1 MKNLLP
7 FSLFE
12 SKAITSEDWAGN
24 WQDLPEWKLLQLMG
38 FEILGTNSKGT
49 VTIGSSYSGVRP
61 RLTAGGYV
69 RTADQGY
76 VYQSSMTSGPKIMS
90 SLLYYVIKRFAKKG
104 IPLIP
109 VKDLDDF
116 MKANPEM
123 IDVLL
128 DLPKVREGVVSR
140 TGITDPMGELYKRH
154 GLTPSVVN
162 WLNKSTGG
170 EWEFNETTGEIDI
183 SGNFSSIAENKLGF
197 RGIKFG
203 EVSGHFNIQSAG
215 LKSLEGAPRKV
226 GGDFNCSLNNELTS
240 LKGAPQE
247 VGGHFNCLQNAL
259 TSLKEAPKRIKG
271 IFNCGYN
278 SLKTLEGAPEVVE
291 GSFQCAGNPL
301 ISLAEAPESV
311 GNFLIK
317 NWNSER
323 GFGILDWKQGW
334 NKKGGAEFI
343 KTVMSKLKEI
353 EDLEYDKDKP
363 VDKPRLKIMLLSMLG
378 AKGAKDM
385 SDYLLSKSL
394 PPDEK
399 FEIYGLIK
407 DHMPD
412 IWNAIKH
419 KLDPDGATSDLLD
432 LGF

>member
-1 MKNLLP
+1 M
-7 FSLFE
+7 E
-12 SKAITSEDWAGN
+12 
-24 WQDLPEWKLLQLMG
+24 

-49 VTIGSSYSGVRP
+49 VSIWSPYSKVVP

-69 RTADQGY
+69 RTSDQGY

-162 WLNKSTGG
+162 WLNKSTEG

-203 EVSGHFNIQSAG
+203 EVSGHFIIKSAG

-226 GGDFNCSLNNELTS
+226 DGDFNCSLNNELTS

-247 VGGHFNCLQNAL
+247 VGGYFNCAQNAL
-259 TSLKEAPKRIKG
+259 TSLEGAPKRIKG
-271 IFNCGYN
+271 IFACGYN

-317 NWNSER
+317 NWDSER
-323 GFGILDWKQGW
+323 GLGILDWKQGW

-343 KTVMSKLKEI
+343 KTILAKLKEI
-353 EDLEYDKDKP
+353 EDLESDKDKP
-363 VDKPRLKIMLLSMLG
+363 VDKPRLKTMLMSMLG
-378 AKGAKDM
+378 AKDM
-385 SDYLLSKSL
+385 SNYLLSKSF

-407 DHMPD
+407 DNMPD
-412 IWNAIKH
+412 IWNKIKD
-419 KLDPDGATSDLLD
+419 KVDPDGATSDLLD

>member
-1 MKNLLP
+1 M
-7 FSLFE
+7 E
-12 SKAITSEDWAGN
+12 
-24 WQDLPEWKLLQLMG
+24 

-49 VTIGSSYSGVRP
+49 VSIWSPYSKVVP

-69 RTADQGY
+69 RTSDQGY

-203 EVSGHFNIQSAG
+203 EVSGHFIIKSAG

-226 GGDFNCSLNNELTS
+226 DGDFNCSLNNELTS

-247 VGGHFNCLQNAL
+247 VGGYFNCAQNAL
-259 TSLKEAPKRIKG
+259 TSLEGAPKRIKG
-271 IFNCGYN
+271 IFACGYN

-317 NWNSER
+317 NWDSER
-323 GFGILDWKQGW
+323 GLGILDWKQGW

-343 KTVMSKLKEI
+343 KTILAKLKEI
-353 EDLEYDKDKP
+353 EDLESDKDKP
-363 VDKPRLKIMLLSMLG
+363 VDKPRLKTMLMSMLG
-378 AKGAKDM
+378 AKDM
-385 SDYLLSKSL
+385 SNYLLSKSF

-407 DHMPD
+407 DNMPD
-412 IWNAIKH
+412 IWNKIKD
-419 KLDPDGATSDLLD
+419 KVDPDGATSDLLD

>member
-12 SKAITSEDWAGN
+12 ANNITAEDWAGN
-24 WQDLPEWKLLQLMG
+24 WQESPQWKLLRLMG
-38 FEILGTNSKGT
+38 FEILVTNSKGT
-49 VTIGSSYSGVRP
+49 VSISSPYSKVVL

-69 RTADQGY
+69 KTSDQGY

-109 VKDLDDF
+109 VKELDDF

-154 GLTPSVVN
+154 GLTSSVVN
-162 WLNKSTGG
+162 WLNKSTKG
-170 EWEFNETTGEIDI
+170 EWGFNETTGEIDI

-203 EVSGHFNIQSAG
+203 EVSGYFNIQSAG

-226 GGDFNCSLNNELTS
+226 DGNFKCSLNNELTS

-247 VGGHFNCLQNAL
+247 VGGHFSCLQNAL
-259 TSLKEAPKRIKG
+259 TSLEGAPKRIKG

-301 ISLAEAPESV
+301 VSLAEAPESV

-317 NWNSER
+317 NWNSEL
-323 GFGILDWKQGW
+323 GFFILEWKQGW

-353 EDLEYDKDKP
+353 EDLESHKDKP
-363 VDKPRLKIMLLSMLG
+363 VDKPRLKTMLLSMLG
-378 AKGAKDM
+378 AKGAKDV

-407 DHMPD
+407 DSMPD
-412 IWNAIKH
+412 VWNEIKH

>member
-12 SKAITSEDWAGN
+12 ANNITAEDWAGN
-24 WQDLPEWKLLQLMG
+24 WQESPQWKLLRLMG

-49 VTIGSSYSGVRP
+49 VSISSPYSKVVL

-69 RTADQGY
+69 KTSDQGY

-109 VKDLDDF
+109 VKELDDF

-162 WLNKSTGG
+162 WLNKSTKG

-183 SGNFSSIAENKLGF
+183 SGDFSSIAENKLGF

-203 EVSGHFNIQSAG
+203 EVSGYFNIQSAG
-215 LKSLEGAPRKV
+215 LKSLKGAPRKV
-226 GGDFNCSLNNELTS
+226 DGDFKCSLNNELTS

-259 TSLKEAPKRIKG
+259 TSLEGAPKRIKG
-271 IFNCGYN
+271 IFACGYN

-301 ISLAEAPESV
+301 VSLAEAPESV

-317 NWNSER
+317 NWNSEL
-323 GFGILDWKQGW
+323 GFFILEWKQGW

-353 EDLEYDKDKP
+353 EDLESHKDKP
-363 VDKPRLKIMLLSMLG
+363 VDKPRLKTMLLSMLG
-378 AKGAKDM
+378 AKDV

-407 DHMPD
+407 DNMPD
-412 IWNAIKH
+412 VWNEIKH

>member
-12 SKAITSEDWAGN
+12 ANNITAEDWAGN
-24 WQDLPEWKLLQLMG
+24 WQESPQWKLLRLMG

-49 VTIGSSYSGVRP
+49 VSISSPYSKVVL

-69 RTADQGY
+69 RTSDQGY

-109 VKDLDDF
+109 VKELDDF

-162 WLNKSTGG
+162 WLNKSTKG

-183 SGNFSSIAENKLGF
+183 SGDFSSIAENKLGF

-203 EVSGHFNIQSAG
+203 EVSGYFNIQSAG

-226 GGDFNCSLNNELTS
+226 DGDFKCSLNNELTS

-259 TSLKEAPKRIKG
+259 TSLEGAPKRIKG
-271 IFNCGYN
+271 IFACGYN

-301 ISLAEAPESV
+301 VSLAEAPESV

-317 NWNSER
+317 NWNSEL
-323 GFGILDWKQGW
+323 GFFILEWKQGW

-353 EDLEYDKDKP
+353 EDLESHKDKP
-363 VDKPRLKIMLLSMLG
+363 VDKPRLKTMLLSMLG
-378 AKGAKDM
+378 AKDV

-407 DHMPD
+407 DSMPD
-412 IWNAIKH
+412 VWNEIKH

>member
-12 SKAITSEDWAGN
+12 ANNITAEDWAGN
-24 WQDLPEWKLLQLMG
+24 WQESPQWKLLRLMG

-49 VTIGSSYSGVRP
+49 VSISSPYSKVVL

-69 RTADQGY
+69 RTSDQGY
-76 VYQSSMTSGPKIMS
+76 VYQSSMTSGPNIMS

-109 VKDLDDF
+109 VKELDDF

-162 WLNKSTGG
+162 WLNKSTKG

-183 SGNFSSIAENKLGF
+183 SGDFSSIAENKLGF

-203 EVSGHFNIQSAG
+203 EVSGYFNIQSAG
-215 LKSLEGAPRKV
+215 LKSLKGAPRKV
-226 GGDFNCSLNNELTS
+226 DGDFKCSLNNELTS

-259 TSLKEAPKRIKG
+259 TSLEGAPKRIKG
-271 IFNCGYN
+271 IFACGYN

-301 ISLAEAPESV
+301 VSLAEAPESV

-317 NWNSER
+317 NWNSEL
-323 GFGILDWKQGW
+323 GFFILEWKQGW

-353 EDLEYDKDKP
+353 EDLESHKDKP
-363 VDKPRLKIMLLSMLG
+363 VDKPRLKTMLLSMLG
-378 AKGAKDM
+378 AKDV

-407 DHMPD
+407 DNMPD
-412 IWNAIKH
+412 VWNEIKH